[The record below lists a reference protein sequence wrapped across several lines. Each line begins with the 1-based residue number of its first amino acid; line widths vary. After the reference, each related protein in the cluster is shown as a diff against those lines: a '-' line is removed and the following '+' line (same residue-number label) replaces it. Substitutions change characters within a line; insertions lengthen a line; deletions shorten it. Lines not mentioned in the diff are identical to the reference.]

1 MTSDSFM
8 LLFDVIVLG
17 YGVYLTYSAIL
28 MKKTNQPPNQLVSK
42 AELVGARDVK
52 GFCEA
57 MYQPLLFFGLFSSVY
72 GVLGLIND
80 LYMEIPFM
88 DLVAIVIFIIL
99 CGWFTTQLKR
109 KKKQFLG

>member
-8 LLFDVIVLG
+8 LLFDVIVLA
-17 YGVYLTYSAIL
+17 YGVYLTYAAVQ

-52 GFCEA
+52 GFCET
-57 MYQPLLFFGLFSSVY
+57 MYKPLLYFGLFSSLY
-72 GVLGLIND
+72 GILGLVND
-80 LYMEIPFM
+80 LYMEIPYM
-88 DLVAIVIFIIL
+88 DFFAIVVFLIL